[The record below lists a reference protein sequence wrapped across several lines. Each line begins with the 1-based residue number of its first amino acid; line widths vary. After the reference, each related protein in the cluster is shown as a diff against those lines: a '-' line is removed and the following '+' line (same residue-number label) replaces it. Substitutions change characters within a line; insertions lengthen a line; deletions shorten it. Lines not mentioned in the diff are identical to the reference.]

1 MALPKQKPPEEVLC
15 EAEGWRSSSSI
26 SGVEGLLH
34 GGVGGTSPVM
44 ETRSSMLRERRV
56 RAVVAGR

>member
-1 MALPKQKPPEEVLC
+1 MALPKQKPPEVVLC
-15 EAEGWRSSSSI
+15 EADGWSSSSI